1 MFLFWGYFPCCASL
15 LIRIHYRVHL
25 MSSSISLRN
34 EITKR
39 RLSMYLSTGL
49 IKLSFGQCVDICL
62 PSCSSYPWCPF
73 RGLYQEHIFPVLHQA
88 YQSPL
93 TPMMVSTSVSLCSFL
108 IALVDCS
115 QHEAALKSESWDFL
129 TIQCPVLVLLKKIY
143 VYNGHACACS
153 QSCLT
158 LCNPMDCSLPGSSV
172 LGVSR
177 QEYWSGLPF
186 PTPVGSSR
194 PRNQTCV
201 SCIAGECFTL
211 VMLYAN
217 SVSKYIC
224 TVVCLEDCTILE
236 QPCHL
241 FFFSLLLMTLVCFF
255 F

>member
-1 MFLFWGYFPCCASL
+1 
-15 LIRIHYRVHL
+15 

-73 RGLYQEHIFPVLHQA
+73 RGLYQEHTFPVLHQA

-115 QHEAALKSESWDFL
+115 QNEAALKSESWDFL

-186 PTPVGSSR
+186 ILQGIFPTQGSNAHLLHCRKTIRYRLSHQGS
-194 PRNQTCV
+194 NNT
-201 SCIAGECFTL
+201 CIALTEYQVLPLFNPH
-211 VMLYAN
+211 AN
-217 SVSKYIC
+217 SFIY
-224 TVVCLEDCTILE
+224 
-236 QPCHL
+236 
-241 FFFSLLLMTLVCFF
+241 
-255 F
+255 